1 MAFKWVFEVNGWFF
15 LIKPAVFEIVVFIL
29 KQTGMK
35 FELCT
40 DSVEGAIK
48 AGQYGFTS
56 IELCSALT
64 VGGLTPNFG
73 LIQECVNKSEVEV
86 HVMIRH
92 REGGFVCNQDD
103 VDLMKIDIEAV
114 KRAGAHGVVFG
125 LLDEDHRV
133 SDYNEQ
139 LIDLA
144 RSHGLKA
151 TFHRAFDFV
160 PDYKSAIKKIVGLGF
175 DRLLT
180 SGLKARAEDG
190 LDVIKELQKNYGD
203 GIQIIAGSGVNASNA
218 LIFAKSGIHY
228 LHFTA
233 RKSSGDRVNL
243 GMGQLMITDEQKIRS
258 IVGLSFDQ

>member
-1 MAFKWVFEVNGWFF
+1 MN
-15 LIKPAVFEIVVFIL
+15 
-29 KQTGMK
+29 

-48 AGQYGFTS
+48 ASFYGFKS

-73 LIQECVNKSEVEV
+73 LIQTCVRQSNLEV

-92 REGGFVCNQDD
+92 REGGFVCDQAD

-125 LLDEDHRV
+125 LLNEENKV
-133 SDYNEQ
+133 SSLNLQ
-139 LIDLA
+139 LVQLA
-144 RSHGLKA
+144 KSLGLKA

-160 PDYKSAIKKIVGLGF
+160 PDFRIAIKKIVAFGF

-180 SGLKARAEDG
+180 SGLESKAEDG
-190 LDVIKELQKNYGD
+190 LDVINELQSDYGNL
-203 GIQIIAGSGVNASNA
+203 IQIIAGSGVNAANA
-218 LIFAKSGIHY
+218 LIFANSGINY

-233 RKSSGDRVNL
+233 RKAVGKESKL
-243 GMGQLMITDEQKIRS
+243 GMGTTLLTDEQKIKS
-258 IVGLSFDQ
+258 VLNLPFDN